1 MAGQQPL
8 ILPKKRRFF
17 GFLQDRIARGKGA
30 GLARAL
36 GILLLGCVL
45 GVAGAWAYQR
55 ANPAPPPRTPA
66 SSESARPSRESTAKR
81 AVFALGTLEPR
92 GGRVLVTS
100 SLVGTPIRE
109 VLAREGQVVRPGES
123 LITLDPTVAEEEL
136 RIAQSQRTQAL
147 ERQQAEIS
155 LGTQRLDAASL
166 AVDQAQQAKG
176 LELDSQRRQLEVSLT
191 KVEQAQ
197 DDLSR
202 LQKLAGGATPLVSAQ
217 QVEHQKTLLKLANAE
232 QAAAKVALQRLEQT
246 LTFNQQKAD
255 AEKRAAEE
263 SLALAKKG
271 TPVATLD
278 RQIKL
283 AEYKLTQTKVIAPA
297 SGTVISIMAHP
308 GELVST
314 QPLMQI
320 ANLGALECQAEVDVA
335 DLPLLKD
342 KHEAFISCRAFRGT
356 KIKASIERIR
366 NVAGAATLRPVD
378 PRNSVDRTVATVIL
392 KLDAAEAVQLL
403 GGSVQDASS
412 ALMGLQVDVEIP
424 L

>member
-1 MAGQQPL
+1 M
-8 ILPKKRRFF
+8 
-17 GFLQDRIARGKGA
+17 
-30 GLARAL
+30 
-36 GILLLGCVL
+36 GCVL

-55 ANPAPPPRTPA
+55 ANPPPPPRTPA

-166 AVDQAQQAKG
+166 AVNQAQQAKG

-217 QVEHQKTLLKLANAE
+217 QLEHQKTLLKLANAE
-232 QAAAKVALQRLEQT
+232 QAAAQVALQRLEQT

-378 PRNSVDRTVATVIL
+378 PRNNVDRTVATVIL

>member
-1 MAGQQPL
+1 V
-8 ILPKKRRFF
+8 
-17 GFLQDRIARGKGA
+17 
-30 GLARAL
+30 L

-45 GVAGAWAYQR
+45 GAAGAWAFQR
-55 ANPAPPPRTPA
+55 GNRAPPPRTFEGVEA
-66 SSESARPSRESTAKR
+66 NRSTREAPAKR

-92 GGRVLVTS
+92 GGPVLVTS
-100 SLVGTPIRE
+100 SMVGTPIRE
-109 VLAREGQVVRPGES
+109 VLAREGQVVRRGEA
-123 LITLDPTVAEEEL
+123 LVTLDPTVAEEEL
-136 RIAQSQRTQAL
+136 RIAQSQRAQAL
-147 ERQQAEIS
+147 ERQQAEVS
-155 LGTQRLDAASL
+155 LGTQRLESADL
-166 AVDQAQQAKG
+166 AVDQAQKARG
-176 LELDSQRRQLEVSLT
+176 LELESQRKQLEVSLT

-202 LQKLAGGATPLVSAQ
+202 LQKLEGGATPLVSAQ

-232 QAAAKVALQRLEQT
+232 QAAARVALQRLEQT
-246 LTFNQQKAD
+246 LTFNQQKAE

-263 SLALAKKG
+263 SLAVSKKG

-283 AEYKLTQTKVIAPA
+283 AEYKLTQTKVTAPA
-297 SGTVISIMAHP
+297 AGTVISIAAHP
-308 GELVST
+308 GELVSA
-314 QPLMQI
+314 QSLMQI
-320 ANLGALECQAEVDVA
+320 ANLNSLECQAEVDVA

-342 KHEAFISCRAFRGT
+342 KHEAYISCRAFRGT

-378 PRNSVDRTVATVIL
+378 PRNSVARTVATVIL
-392 KLDAAEAVQLL
+392 QLDAAEAVQLL
-403 GGSVQDASS
+403 GGSVPDAGT